1 MDAELLADG
10 RLVRSRVISDVRELL
25 NHALERELT
34 GYAVLE
40 PGESLLLDADGKGV
54 LTFEEGV
61 PVLAYHTATDDGG
74 PPALA
79 AFGDGP
85 YRADCYELGP
95 GALAEVHDTPE
106 LRVPPGMPAERLA
119 GDPALADR
127 TRDRAPEGRPDRAEE
142 AGGGAVAAFLE
153 NEERIERIREEAR
166 AEAQRRAQEW
176 GLDDQLE
183 GTRE

>member
-10 RLVRSRVISDVRELL
+10 RLVRSRVVSDVHELL
-25 NHALERELT
+25 SDVLERGLT

-85 YRADCYELGP
+85 YRADCYELGR

-127 TRDRAPEGRPDRAEE
+127 TRERAPDGRGEDASDT
-142 AGGGAVAAFLE
+142 GAVAAFLE
-153 NEERIERIREEAR
+153 DEERIERIREEAR
-166 AEAQRRAQEW
+166 AEAQRRAREW

-183 GTRE
+183 

>member
-1 MDAELLADG
+1 MNAELLADG
-10 RLVRSRVISDVRELL
+10 RLVRSRVVSDVHELL
-25 NHALERELT
+25 GHVLARGLT
-34 GYAVLE
+34 GYVVLE

-85 YRADCYELGP
+85 YRADCYELGQE
-95 GALAEVHDTPE
+95 AL
-106 LRVPPGMPAERLA
+106 
-119 GDPALADR
+119 
-127 TRDRAPEGRPDRAEE
+127 
-142 AGGGAVAAFLE
+142 
-153 NEERIERIREEAR
+153 
-166 AEAQRRAQEW
+166 AEAQRRAREW

-183 GTRE
+183 